1 MPRITSLT
9 VSEISRENRA
19 LSILIDRCNHGDR
32 SAWNEFYSRYRV
44 MIACSLSKHAQTAQ
58 DEIEDMVQD
67 VFVELMGALKSYDP
81 SRPIEA
87 YIFEIARRVRISRY
101 RKIAALKRGGPQAQH
116 VSINPHDAYDEDG
129 AIAIPNPHDDQETSL
144 RKAQESRM
152 LRHALRSISSKCQQ
166 VLGMRYDQSL
176 SYKEIAAHID
186 VKEGTLRV
194 IVQRCLA
201 KLSEAYSLLEL
212 KEVKET

>member
-1 MPRITSLT
+1 
-9 VSEISRENRA
+9 
-19 LSILIDRCNHGDR
+19 
-32 SAWNEFYSRYRV
+32 

-67 VFVELMGALKSYDP
+67 VFVELMDALKSYDS

-101 RKIAALKRGGPQAQH
+101 RKVSALKRGGPQVQH
-116 VSINPHDAYDEDG
+116 VNINPHDAHDMDG
-129 AIAIPNPHDDQETSL
+129 AITIPNPQDNQETSL
-144 RKAQESRM
+144 SKAQESWM

-186 VKEGTLRV
+186 VNEGTLRV

-212 KEVKET
+212 KEVG